1 MAYIPEKLPQT
12 LLDSIRKRSRLL
24 LQRCDSNTY
33 FKPDKVKITRKEL
46 NMAEEAARAI
56 LCLEKNSLSAK
67 LSRDV
72 LQIVY
77 NIDSLYASVYPVFE
91 MIDKMIQVEGCELRV
106 GKAGYRLFSPSG
118 EEMSSGSS
126 LREFLINH
134 IREYGEHGDLAYDRR
149 DDEEF
154 TLAE

>member
-1 MAYIPEKLPQT
+1 MTHIPEKLPKS
-12 LLDSIRKRSRLL
+12 LLDSIRKRARLL

-33 FKPDKVKITRKEL
+33 FKPEKVKITRKEL
-46 NMAEEAARAI
+46 DAAEEAARAI
-56 LCLEKNSLSAK
+56 LCIEKNSLSAK

-77 NIDSLYASVYPVFE
+77 NIDSLYSSVYPVFE
-91 MIDKMIQVEGCELRV
+91 MIDEMIQVEGCELRS

-134 IREYGEHGDLAYDRR
+134 IREYGKLGDAVYDRR

-154 TLAE
+154 TLPG